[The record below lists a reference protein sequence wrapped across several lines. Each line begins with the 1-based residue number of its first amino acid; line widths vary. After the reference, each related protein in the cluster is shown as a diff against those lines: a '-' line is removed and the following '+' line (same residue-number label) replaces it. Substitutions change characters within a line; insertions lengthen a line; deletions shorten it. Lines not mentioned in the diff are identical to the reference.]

1 MTRKQGSLCDST
13 FLTVSFNTERFDS
26 VYSDFNTIWKNI
38 DKRKRQIKKNHN
50 DSVYIQSISEQIRKL
65 WHKKNKIE
73 MVYKMELQSPCQNHS
88 EKWKK

>member
-1 MTRKQGSLCDST
+1 MTRKEYGACDSIY
-13 FLTVSFNTERFDS
+13 LAISFNTERFNA

-38 DKRKRQIKKNHN
+38 DKRKRQSKKNHN
-50 DSVYIQSISEQIRKL
+50 DSIYIQSISEQIRKTL
-65 WHKKNKIE
+65 AKKNKIE